1 MLIKAKLKH
10 LRIAPR
16 KVRLVTGLI
25 RGKSTEKA
33 EAILDFTPQRSS
45 KQLLKLLKSVIAN
58 AKNNFQI
65 EESNLYISKLT
76 VDEGPKYKRWHPQSR
91 GRAYEIQKKTSHITI
106 ELDEIEKKAT
116 KKKAIKKKISPV
128 KEDKIEKSS
137 KSLDKP
143 KLKPKLEIKK
153 PKIEKSINRIFRR
166 KSF

>member
-58 AKNNFQI
+58 AKNN
-65 EESNLYISKLT
+65 
-76 VDEGPKYKRWHPQSR
+76 
-91 GRAYEIQKKTSHITI
+91 
-106 ELDEIEKKAT
+106 
-116 KKKAIKKKISPV
+116 
-128 KEDKIEKSS
+128 
-137 KSLDKP
+137 
-143 KLKPKLEIKK
+143 
-153 PKIEKSINRIFRR
+153 
-166 KSF
+166 